1 MQPYKYIYGPV
12 PSRRLGR
19 SLGVD
24 IIPFKTCSY
33 DCVYC
38 QLGHTTVHTTE
49 RGSWVSCSDVLSEL
63 ERFLRTDKPDVISFA
78 GSGEPTL
85 NEELG
90 DMIHG
95 IRQMTD
101 VPVAVFTNASLLWMP
116 DVIEDLALA
125 DIVSPSRDAA
135 LPATAERNHRP
146 AGTMPLDVIL
156 EGLTRFCNVY
166 RGRIWLEILLAQG
179 LNDSEEDIAALAA
192 QAAKLRHIE
201 RIQLNSVCRPPADS
215 SVKPLT
221 MARLEEIRSR
231 MPGRCEIIASYGK
244 RTHCHGRGCAR
255 SHRTPPEHR
264 GRHGRGPWHQQ
275 RPLSPPHRLPE
286 RKGRA
291 PRGRTRR
298 RHVLFSG
305 GTAPRLSHSP
315 PSDQKTRANPDR

>member
-116 DVIEDLALA
+116 DVIEDLA
-125 DIVSPSRDAA
+125 
-135 LPATAERNHRP
+135 
-146 AGTMPLDVIL
+146 
-156 EGLTRFCNVY
+156 
-166 RGRIWLEILLAQG
+166 
-179 LNDSEEDIAALAA
+179 
-192 QAAKLRHIE
+192 
-201 RIQLNSVCRPPADS
+201 
-215 SVKPLT
+215 
-221 MARLEEIRSR
+221 
-231 MPGRCEIIASYGK
+231 PGR
-244 RTHCHGRGCAR
+244 
-255 SHRTPPEHR
+255 HREPV
-264 GRHGRGPWHQQ
+264 HGRGPARH
-275 RPLSPPHRLPE
+275 
-286 RKGRA
+286 
-291 PRGRTRR
+291 GRT
-298 RHVLFSG
+298 HQ
-305 GTAPRLSHSP
+305 P
-315 PSDQKTRANPDR
+315 PGRKHAA